1 MREYITGRNPVY
13 EVFQARRRHI
23 FKVQLAQGISE
34 TEHIRAILAEAARL
48 KIPVERVHRERL
60 DKFGDHH
67 QGIAVEVNEYPYADL
82 EDILALAAKKA
93 EPLLV
98 LLLDMI
104 QNPQNFGT
112 LIRSAEAAG
121 VHGIIIPLR
130 GAAGITPAVVNASS
144 GAAEH
149 MLIASMNLAQAIDA
163 LKQSDAWI
171 LGLEG
176 AQGSQP
182 LQSTRLDMPI
192 GLVVGN
198 EGEGMRRLVR
208 EKCDVLVSLPMRG
221 RVDSLNAAVA
231 GSITLYQ
238 ILFARMARQKQTGS
252 DE

>member
-1 MREYITGRNPVY
+1 MREFITGRNPVF
-13 EVFQARRRHI
+13 EVFQAKRRHI
-23 FKVQLAQGISE
+23 FKLQLAQGIAE
-34 TEHIRAILAEAARL
+34 TDNVRAVLAEAAKL

-82 EDILALAAKKA
+82 TDIFELAARRA

-112 LIRSAEAAG
+112 LIRTAEAAG
-121 VHGIIIPLR
+121 VHGIIVPLR
-130 GAAGITPAVVNASS
+130 GASGITPAVVNASS

-149 MLIASMNLAQAIDA
+149 MLIVSMNLAQAIDA
-163 LKQSDAWI
+163 LKEANAWV

-176 AQGSQP
+176 GEGSQP
-182 LQSTRLDMPI
+182 IQSTRLDMPI

-231 GSITLYQ
+231 GSIALYQ
-238 ILFARMARQKQTGS
+238 ILFARSARQASGKAG
-252 DE
+252 